1 MLVIGVRFVYQE
13 WDMCGIVGYLGK
25 GSAQESLV
33 DGLRRLEYRGYDSA
47 GVAFHEGDEF
57 SLSRETGRV
66 ENLANALRGAGSA
79 SSLGIA
85 HTRWATHGAV
95 TVSNTHPHRSH
106 DGKFVMVHNGVI
118 ENFGTLKRFLEGK
131 GISFSSET
139 DSEVLCNLIAY
150 HYSELPEDEDR
161 FVDAV
166 RLALPK
172 CRGAYGIAVLCLDYP
187 DVMIG
192 ARRGSPLVVGL
203 GEDANFIASD
213 ASAFVGRAKEAVF
226 LNDGELAVLDKGGFR
241 ITTLEGQDAQAVTH
255 PLDQILE
262 EVELGDF
269 DSYMEKEIF
278 EQPAALENTLRGR
291 FGDDG
296 TTAKLGGLEGHEEVL
311 RDLDRIIFV
320 ACGTARHA
328 CMVGEYMI
336 ERLARVPVEVE
347 HASEFRYR
355 NSPKAGKSL
364 VIAVSQSGET
374 LDTLEA
380 VREAKTKGLLTL
392 GITNVVGSSLAR
404 ETDGGVYQR
413 VGPEIGVASTK
424 AFSSQVCLSA
434 MLGLALGRM
443 RDLSPMDG
451 QAIVEALNGLPD
463 LVARVLQQGEQ
474 IRELALKYSK
484 AEHLL
489 FLGRQSLY
497 PVALE
502 GALKLKEISYAHAEG
517 YPAAELKH
525 GPIALISPECPSV
538 FVVEGNDLSA
548 KTIANMQEVKARKG
562 PVLAIAP
569 ENIEIPEEAADD
581 VFRLPEAHEVVR
593 PILANLP
600 LQLFAYHFARLRGLD
615 VDKPRNLAKSVTV
628 E

>member
-1 MLVIGVRFVYQE
+1 
-13 WDMCGIVGYLGK
+13 MCGIVGYLGK
-25 GSAQESLV
+25 GTAQESLI
-33 DGLRRLEYRGYDSA
+33 DGLRRLEYRGYDSS
-47 GVAFHEGDEF
+47 GVAFHEGDSF
-57 SLSRETGRV
+57 SLVRETGRV
-66 ENLANALRGAGSA
+66 ENLAKSLLGRSSK

-95 TVSNTHPHRSH
+95 TVSNTHPHISQ
-106 DGKFVMVHNGVI
+106 DKKFALVHNGVI
-118 ENFGTLKRFLEGK
+118 ENFASLKKGLTQK
-131 GISFSSET
+131 GIEFSSET
-139 DSEVLCNLIAY
+139 DSEVLCNLISY
-150 HYSELPEDEDR
+150 HYSKLQGGDDK
-161 FVDAV
+161 FIKAV
-166 RLALPK
+166 SMALRES
-172 CRGAYGIAVLCLDYP
+172 RGAYGIAVMCVDHP
-187 DVMIG
+187 KMMIG
-192 ARRGSPLVVGL
+192 ARRGSPLVVGI

-213 ASAFVGRAKEAVF
+213 SSAFVGRAKEAVF
-226 LNDGELAVLDKGGFR
+226 LKDGELAILQNGDFR
-241 ITTLEGQDAQAVTH
+241 ITNQDGHASEAIAQPLEQT
-255 PLDQILE
+255 IE

-269 DSYMEKEIF
+269 DSFMEKEIF
-278 EQPAALENTLRGR
+278 EQPNALRNTLRGR

-296 TTAKLGGLEGHEEVL
+296 TTAKLGGLEGHEDEL
-311 RDLDRIIFV
+311 RRVDRIIFV

-328 CMVGEYMI
+328 CMVAEYLI
-336 ERLARVPVEVE
+336 EKLARVPVEVE

-355 NSPKAGKSL
+355 NSPKSGRSL

-424 AFSSQVCLSA
+424 AFSSQVCLCA

-443 RDLSPMDG
+443 RDFSPTDG
-451 QAIVEALNGLPD
+451 ANLVDSLQKMPD
-463 LVARVLQQGEQ
+463 LVAQVLQKSEE
-474 IRELALKYSK
+474 IRQLAVKYAK

-525 GPIALISPECPSV
+525 GPIALINPECPSI
-538 FVVEGNDLSA
+538 FLVEGTNLSA
-548 KTIANMQEVKARKG
+548 KTIANMQEVKARNG
-562 PVLAIAP
+562 PVIAFAP
-569 ENIEIPEEAADD
+569 EDIEIPEGAADD
-581 VFRLPEAHEVVR
+581 IFRLPIAHEVVR

>member
-1 MLVIGVRFVYQE
+1 
-13 WDMCGIVGYLGK
+13 MCGIVGYLGN
-25 GSAQESLV
+25 GVAQESLV

-47 GVAFHEGDEF
+47 GVAFHEGDQF
-57 SLSRETGRV
+57 SLARETGRV
-66 ENLANALRGAGSA
+66 NNLAEALRDSSST

-95 TVSNTHPHRSH
+95 TVSNTHPHVSQDR
-106 DGKFVMVHNGVI
+106 KFVMVHNGVI
-118 ENFGTLKRFLEGK
+118 ENFATLKKFLTSK
-131 GISFSSET
+131 GIEFASQT

-150 HYSELPEDEDR
+150 HYSELEEGEDR
-161 FVDAV
+161 FIEAV
-166 RLALPK
+166 RLSLAK
-172 CRGAYGIAVLCLDYP
+172 CRGAYGIAILCIDYP
-187 DVMIG
+187 DTMIG

-226 LNDGELAVLDKGGFR
+226 LNDGELAILKGNDFR
-241 ITTLEGQDAQAVTH
+241 ITTLEGRDAQAVAH

-269 DSYMEKEIF
+269 DSYMEKEIY
-278 EQPAALENTLRGR
+278 EQPTALKNTLRGR

-296 TTAKLGGLEGHEEVL
+296 TTAKLGGLEGHEDEL
-311 RDLDRIIFV
+311 RNLDRIIFV

-328 CMVGEYMI
+328 CMVGEYLI

-355 NSPKAGKSL
+355 NSPKAGNSL

-424 AFSSQVCLSA
+424 AFSSQACLCA

-443 RDLSPMDG
+443 RDLSPTDG
-451 QAIVEALNGLPD
+451 QSIVEGLNSLPE
-463 LVARVLQQGEQ
+463 LVEEVLQKGDQ
-474 IRELALKYSK
+474 IKELAFKYSK

-525 GPIALISPECPSV
+525 GPIALITPECPSV
-538 FVVEGNDLSA
+538 FIIEGTELSA

-569 ENIEIPEEAADD
+569 EDIEIPAETADD
-581 VFRLPEAHEVVR
+581 IFRLPVAHEVIR

-600 LQLFAYHFARLRGLD
+600 LQLFAYHFARIRGLD

>member
-1 MLVIGVRFVYQE
+1 
-13 WDMCGIVGYLGK
+13 VG
-25 GSAQESLV
+25 Q
-33 DGLRRLEYRGYDSA
+33 
-47 GVAFHEGDEF
+47 
-57 SLSRETGRV
+57 
-66 ENLANALRGAGSA
+66 
-79 SSLGIA
+79 
-85 HTRWATHGAV
+85 
-95 TVSNTHPHRSH
+95 
-106 DGKFVMVHNGVI
+106 
-118 ENFGTLKRFLEGK
+118 
-131 GISFSSET
+131 IS
-139 DSEVLCNLIAY
+139 
-150 HYSELPEDEDR
+150 
-161 FVDAV
+161 
-166 RLALPK
+166 
-172 CRGAYGIAVLCLDYP
+172 
-187 DVMIG
+187 
-192 ARRGSPLVVGL
+192 
-203 GEDANFIASD
+203 
-213 ASAFVGRAKEAVF
+213 
-226 LNDGELAVLDKGGFR
+226 
-241 ITTLEGQDAQAVTH
+241 
-255 PLDQILE
+255 E

-278 EQPAALENTLRGR
+278 EQPAALRNTLRGR

-296 TTAKLGGLEGHEEVL
+296 TTAKLSGLEGHEDEL
-311 RDLDRIIFV
+311 RNLDRIIFV

-328 CMVGEYMI
+328 CMVGEYLI

-355 NSPKAGKSL
+355 NSPKSGKSL

-424 AFSSQVCLSA
+424 AFSSQACLCA

-443 RDLSPMDG
+443 RDLSPTDG
-451 QAIVEALNGLPD
+451 QSIVEALNDLPD
-463 LVARVLQQGEQ
+463 MVAKVLQQAEE
-474 IRELALKYSK
+474 IRELAVKYAK

-525 GPIALISPECPSV
+525 GPIALINPECPCV
-538 FVVEGNDLSA
+538 FIVEGTELSA

-569 ENIEIPEEAADD
+569 EGVEIPEEAADD
-581 VFRLPEAHEVVR
+581 VFRIPDAHEVIR

>member
-1 MLVIGVRFVYQE
+1 
-13 WDMCGIVGYLGK
+13 
-25 GSAQESLV
+25 
-33 DGLRRLEYRGYDSA
+33 
-47 GVAFHEGDEF
+47 
-57 SLSRETGRV
+57 
-66 ENLANALRGAGSA
+66 
-79 SSLGIA
+79 
-85 HTRWATHGAV
+85 
-95 TVSNTHPHRSH
+95 
-106 DGKFVMVHNGVI
+106 
-118 ENFGTLKRFLEGK
+118 
-131 GISFSSET
+131 
-139 DSEVLCNLIAY
+139 
-150 HYSELPEDEDR
+150 
-161 FVDAV
+161 
-166 RLALPK
+166 
-172 CRGAYGIAVLCLDYP
+172 
-187 DVMIG
+187 
-192 ARRGSPLVVGL
+192 
-203 GEDANFIASD
+203 
-213 ASAFVGRAKEAVF
+213 
-226 LNDGELAVLDKGGFR
+226 
-241 ITTLEGQDAQAVTH
+241 
-255 PLDQILE
+255 
-262 EVELGDF
+262 
-269 DSYMEKEIF
+269 MEKEIF
-278 EQPAALENTLRGR
+278 EQPSALKNTLLGR
-291 FGDDG
+291 FGIDG
-296 TTAKLGGLEGHEEVL
+296 TTAKFGGLEGHEDEL
-311 RDLDRIIFV
+311 RNLDRIIFV

-328 CMVGEYMI
+328 CMVGEYLI

-424 AFSSQVCLSA
+424 AFSSQACICA

-443 RDLSPMDG
+443 RDLSPSDG
-451 QAIVEALNGLPD
+451 QSIVQALNDLPD
-463 LVARVLQQGEQ
+463 LVTEVLQQAEQ
-474 IRELALKYSK
+474 IRELAVKYSK
-484 AEHLL
+484 ADHLL

-525 GPIALISPECPSV
+525 GPIALINPDCPSV
-538 FVVEGNDLSA
+538 FIVEGSDLSA

-569 ENIEIPEEAADD
+569 EGVEIPEEAADD
-581 VFRLPEAHEVVR
+581 IFRLPSAHEVIR
-593 PILANLP
+593 PILANVP

>member
-1 MLVIGVRFVYQE
+1 
-13 WDMCGIVGYLGK
+13 MCGIVGYLGN
-25 GSAQESLV
+25 GVAQESLV

-47 GVAFHEGDEF
+47 GVAFHEGDQF
-57 SLSRETGRV
+57 SLARETGRV
-66 ENLANALRGAGSA
+66 NNLAEALRDSSST

-95 TVSNTHPHRSH
+95 TVSNTHPHVSQDR
-106 DGKFVMVHNGVI
+106 KFVMVHNGVI
-118 ENFGTLKRFLEGK
+118 ENFATLKKFLTSK
-131 GISFSSET
+131 GIEFASQT

-150 HYSELPEDEDR
+150 HYSELEDGEDR
-161 FVDAV
+161 FIEAV
-166 RLALPK
+166 RLSLAK
-172 CRGAYGIAVLCLDYP
+172 CRGAYGIAILCIDYP
-187 DVMIG
+187 DTMIG

-226 LNDGELAVLDKGGFR
+226 LNDGELAILKGNDFR
-241 ITTLEGQDAQAVTH
+241 ITTLEGRDAQAVAH

-269 DSYMEKEIF
+269 DSYMEKEIY
-278 EQPAALENTLRGR
+278 EQPTALKNTLRGR

-296 TTAKLGGLEGHEEVL
+296 TTAKLGGLEGHEDEL
-311 RDLDRIIFV
+311 RNLDRIIFV

-328 CMVGEYMI
+328 CMVGEYLI

-355 NSPKAGKSL
+355 NSPKAGNSL

-424 AFSSQVCLSA
+424 AFSSQACLCA

-443 RDLSPMDG
+443 RDLSPTDG
-451 QAIVEALNGLPD
+451 QSIVEGLNSLPE
-463 LVARVLQQGEQ
+463 LVEEVLQKGDQ
-474 IRELALKYSK
+474 IKELAFKYSK

-525 GPIALISPECPSV
+525 GPIALITPECPSV
-538 FVVEGNDLSA
+538 FIIEGTELSA

-569 ENIEIPEEAADD
+569 EDIEIPAETADD
-581 VFRLPEAHEVVR
+581 IFRLPVAHEVIR

-600 LQLFAYHFARLRGLD
+600 LQLFAYHSARIRGLD